1 MGLARSDE
9 SAKRLEAVRAAVQ
22 CDDLEDSPAL
32 QRRPHNLLALSI
44 LCFST
49 TSHGAA
55 TFPRW
60 RRLIAVQWGR
70 WELRL
75 PARTGRSCSHRHGRP
90 GSRPVRHRGRRT
102 RRKCPDASRPC
113 GLRAA
118 TATLALSLRGIGVR
132 SCVLRLPPTVHGDGD
147 HGFTRAIAEPAR
159 ERRVAAYVGEGTIRW
174 PAVHRAD
181 VARLARLALESAP
194 AGSVLH
200 AVAAAVVQLRH
211 ITEIMAR
218 HLGVPTP
225 SASPVEALEH
235 FGHLGHFIGLDSPGS
250 AASTSA
256 QIDWGPAGPNLFEDL
271 EAEHYSQRSR

>member
-32 QRRPHNLLALSI
+32 QRRPRNPLALSI
-44 LCFST
+44 LRFST

-55 TFPRW
+55 TFPQW

-75 PARTGRSCSHRHGRP
+75 PARTGHSCSLQAWWAWLCRFATEDDELVETAQMRP
-90 GSRPVRHRGRRT
+90 DP
-102 RRKCPDASRPC
+102 A
-113 GLRAA
+113 GLRVA
-118 TATLALSLRGIGVR
+118 TAPPALSLRGIGVR

-174 PAVHRAD
+174 SPVHRAD
-181 VARLARLALESAP
+181 AARLARLALESAP

>member
-32 QRRPHNLLALSI
+32 QRRPRNLLALSI
-44 LCFST
+44 LRFST

-55 TFPRW
+55 TFPQW

-132 SCVLRLPPTVHGDGD
+132 SCVLRLPPTATTVS
-147 HGFTRAIAEPAR
+147 PAR
-159 ERRVAAYVGEGTIRW
+159 LPSPSANVASQRTSVRERSAGRRCIARTF
-174 PAVHRAD
+174 
-181 VARLARLALESAP
+181 ARLARLALESAP
-194 AGSVLH
+194 ASSVLH

-271 EAEHYSQRSR
+271 EAEHCSQRSC